1 MLLRFSEKF
10 IKLIVVTMPQFNP
23 HPALERAIHIL
34 KERGLVDPDQLVEI
48 EFEAI
53 CWAEQQESRALQ
65 FPPEVDHNPGL
76 DTEHSKV
83 ADPTFNY
90 RIQEECLA
98 AAERFVIEAA
108 EKWQFAADHN
118 EGVQREAELSAAI
131 ALLINARENL
141 KR

>member
-1 MLLRFSEKF
+1 LRFSEKF
-10 IKLIVVTMPQFNP
+10 IKLFAVTMPQPNP
-23 HPALERAIHIL
+23 HLALERAVHLL
-34 KERGLVDPDQLVEI
+34 KERGLVDPGQLVEI

-53 CWAEQQESRALQ
+53 CWAEQQESHALDL
-65 FPPEVDHNPGL
+65 PPEVDHDLGL
-76 DTEHSKV
+76 DTMDSNV

-90 RIQEECLA
+90 RIQQECLA

-108 EKWQFAADHN
+108 EKWQFAADHS

-141 KR
+141 KS